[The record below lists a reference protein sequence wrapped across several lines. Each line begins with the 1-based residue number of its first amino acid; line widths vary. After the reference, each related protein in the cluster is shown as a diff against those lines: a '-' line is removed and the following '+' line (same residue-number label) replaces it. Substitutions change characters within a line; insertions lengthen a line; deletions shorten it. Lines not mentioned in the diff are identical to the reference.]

1 MMQHEENGTTID
13 LVRYRLSSAEGD
25 LRAAQ
30 ILYEAGEYRGA
41 NNRAYYS
48 LFHAINAVHA
58 LHGKAYK
65 RHKDALANFNKD
77 YVKTEIFPRE
87 IGRKIGAAE
96 EIRHASDYDDFYLVN
111 TKGSVPALELDD
123 GQVLT
128 EGAAIVQY
136 LGDQVPEKE
145 LIPLPKTMERY
156 RVMEWLNFIATELQ
170 KSFTPIFNPAY
181 TSCREEAKK
190 TLLRQFDFVDR
201 RLTGKSYVMGERFTV
216 VDAYLFTIST
226 WIEAAELSVDQWKA
240 LSAYRK
246 RISERPAVCRAMMAE
261 GLV

>member
-1 MMQHEENGTTID
+1 MKLYYAPGACSLSPHIVLEESGLPFELEKVD
-13 LVRYRLSSAEGD
+13 LQTKE
-25 LRAAQ
+25 
-30 ILYEAGEYRGA
+30 
-41 NNRAYYS
+41 
-48 LFHAINAVHA
+48 
-58 LHGKAYK
+58 
-65 RHKDALANFNKD
+65 
-77 YVKTEIFPRE
+77 T
-87 IGRKIGAAE
+87 
-96 EIRHASDYDDFYLVN
+96 ASGHDFYLVN

-156 RVMEWLNFIATELQ
+156 CVMEWLNFIATELQ

>member
-1 MMQHEENGTTID
+1 MKLYYAPGACSLSPHIVLEESGLPFELEKVD
-13 LVRYRLSSAEGD
+13 LQTKE
-25 LRAAQ
+25 
-30 ILYEAGEYRGA
+30 
-41 NNRAYYS
+41 
-48 LFHAINAVHA
+48 
-58 LHGKAYK
+58 
-65 RHKDALANFNKD
+65 
-77 YVKTEIFPRE
+77 T
-87 IGRKIGAAE
+87 
-96 EIRHASDYDDFYLVN
+96 ASGHDFDLVN
-111 TKGSVPALELDD
+111 TTGSVPALELDD

-216 VDAYLFTIST
+216 VDAYLFTISP

>member
-1 MMQHEENGTTID
+1 MKLYYAPGACSLSPHIVLEESGLPFELEKVD
-13 LVRYRLSSAEGD
+13 LQTKE
-25 LRAAQ
+25 
-30 ILYEAGEYRGA
+30 
-41 NNRAYYS
+41 
-48 LFHAINAVHA
+48 
-58 LHGKAYK
+58 
-65 RHKDALANFNKD
+65 
-77 YVKTEIFPRE
+77 T
-87 IGRKIGAAE
+87 
-96 EIRHASDYDDFYLVN
+96 ASGHDFYLVN

-181 TSCREEAKK
+181 TSCREEARK

-246 RISERPAVCRAMMAE
+246 RISERPAVYKAMMAE

>member
-1 MMQHEENGTTID
+1 MKLYYAPGACSLSPHIVLEESELPFELEKVD
-13 LVRYRLSSAEGD
+13 LQTKE
-25 LRAAQ
+25 
-30 ILYEAGEYRGA
+30 
-41 NNRAYYS
+41 
-48 LFHAINAVHA
+48 
-58 LHGKAYK
+58 
-65 RHKDALANFNKD
+65 
-77 YVKTEIFPRE
+77 T
-87 IGRKIGAAE
+87 
-96 EIRHASDYDDFYLVN
+96 ASGHDFYLVN